1 MIQCTKKQA
10 HLKMSKR
17 QKQKFYTKDINGKS
31 PSERNNLSG
40 NQESVN

>member
-17 QKQKFYTKDINGKS
+17 QKFYTKDINGKS